1 MSALSNLK
9 LTNAKRPQSMPA
21 VMIRRNKLVKKLFE
35 QIQLAQAQQAGEN
48 YTAKRLKNVRDAET
62 GLTKIV
68 EVPKRIRAWWWTGEN
83 GKLCLNVKYGANTV
97 ELSKG
102 KFAVELAS
110 DSDIVTALTTIK
122 EATEAGELDSQI
134 EAVAGVVKSGFGK

>member
-9 LTNAKRPQSMPA
+9 LTNAKRPMAMP
-21 VMIRRNKLVKKLFE
+21 VVQIRRNKLLKKLHE
-35 QIQLAQAQQAGEN
+35 QIQLAEAQQAGN
-48 YTAKRLKNVRDAET
+48 TYTAKRLKNVRDTET
-62 GLTKIV
+62 GLTKTV
-68 EVPKRIRAWWWTGEN
+68 EVNKRVRAWWWIGDD

-102 KFAVELAS
+102 KYSIALAS
-110 DSDIVTALTTIK
+110 VSDIVPVLNTLK
-122 EATEAGELDSQI
+122 EAVEAGELDSQI

>member
-9 LTNAKRPQSMPA
+9 LTNTKRPLAMPP
-21 VMIRRNKLVKKLFE
+21 VQIRRNKLLKKLHE
-35 QIQLAQAQQAGEN
+35 QIQLAQAQAAGDT
-48 YTAKRLKNVRDAET
+48 YTAKRLKNVRDTET
-62 GLTKIV
+62 GLTKTV
-68 EVPKRIRAWWWTGEN
+68 EVAKRVRAWWWVGDD

-102 KFAVELAS
+102 KYAIALAS
-110 DSDIVTALTTIK
+110 AGDIVPVLNTLKDAI
-122 EATEAGELDSQI
+122 EAGELDGQI

>member
-9 LTNAKRPQSMPA
+9 LTNAKRPMAMP
-21 VMIRRNKLVKKLFE
+21 VVQIRRNKLLKKMHE
-35 QIQLAQAQQAGEN
+35 QIQLAEAQQAGN
-48 YTAKRLKNVRDAET
+48 TYTAKRLKNVRDTET
-62 GLTKIV
+62 GLTKTV
-68 EVPKRIRAWWWTGEN
+68 EVNKRVRAWWWIGDD

-102 KFAVELAS
+102 KYSIALAS
-110 DSDIVTALTTIK
+110 VSDIVPVLNTLK
-122 EATEAGELDSQI
+122 EAVEAGELDSQI